1 VSADARIH
9 SRKEIA
15 GLALATFLGL
25 ALIPTALLGQEDS
38 AEEQAQAE
46 KETPPPG
53 GPPRDF
59 RIPAKES
66 FSLDNGLAV
75 TLVPYGAVP
84 KVNVQ
89 LVVRTGDI
97 DEAADEVWLASLTGD
112 MMQEGTATRSSE
124 QLARD
129 VASMGGQ
136 LSINVGADRTF
147 ISTEVLS
154 DFGTDAVSLIADVAK
169 NAALP
174 EDELERLKADR
185 VRQLS
190 IQRSQPQPVALEE
203 FRRRMYPEHPYGRV
217 FPTDE
222 MLQAYTLDQ
231 VRGFYDR
238 SFGAVRSHLYVSGQF
253 DGAEMREA
261 IRAAFSDWE
270 PGTPAVENIPD
281 PHEGRAIYLID
292 RPGAPQSTIYMG
304 LPVPNPSDDEYV
316 PQLVANSLLG
326 GSFSSR
332 ITRNIREDK
341 GYTYSPFSQVSTRYR
356 DGYWLQTAD
365 VTTDVT
371 GPALEEIFSEID
383 RLQREPPPEEELRG
397 IQNFLAGIFVLQNSS
412 RSAIINQLAFL
423 DLHGLTDE
431 YVTGYVNR
439 IYSVTPEDVQ
449 HIAQEYLRDEDMMLV
464 VVGDRSQIADQLS
477 AFGEVTE
484 VAP

>member
-1 VSADARIH
+1 VSPDVR
-9 SRKEIA
+9 SRSRREAA

-25 ALIPTALLGQEDS
+25 ALSPNLILAQEDP
-38 AEEQAQAE
+38 AEGQAQSD
-46 KETPPPG
+46 KETPPVG

-59 RIPAKES
+59 RIPAKET

-97 DEAADEVWLASLTGD
+97 DETEDEVWLASLTGD
-112 MMQEGTATRSSE
+112 LMQEGTATRSSE

-136 LSINVGADRTF
+136 LGINVGTDRTF

-154 DFGTDAVSLIADVAK
+154 DFGPDAVSLIADVAM

-174 EDELERLKADR
+174 EGALERLKADR
-185 VRQLS
+185 LRQLS

-222 MLQAYTLDQ
+222 MLEAYTLDQ
-231 VRGFYDR
+231 VRGFHDR
-238 SFGAVRSHLYVSGQF
+238 SFGAARSHLYVSGQF
-253 DGAEMREA
+253 DGEEMRAA

-281 PHEGRAIYLID
+281 PNVGRAIYLID

-304 LPVPNPSDDEYV
+304 LPVPDPSDDEYV

-365 VTTDVT
+365 VTTAVT
-371 GPALEEIFSEID
+371 GPALEEIFAEID
-383 RLQREPPPEEELRG
+383 RLQNEPPPEEELRG

-423 DLHGLTDE
+423 DLHGLSDE

-439 IYSVTPEDVQ
+439 VYSVTPEDVQ

-464 VVGDRSQIADQLS
+464 VVGDRDQIADQLS

>member
-1 VSADARIH
+1 MSADVRIR
-9 SRKEIA
+9 SGRELA
-15 GLALATFLGL
+15 WLALATLVAL
-25 ALIPTALLGQEDS
+25 ALSPTVLLGQED
-38 AEEQAQAE
+38 AAKEQAEAE
-46 KETPPPG
+46 KELPPPG

-59 RIPAKES
+59 RIPTKET
-66 FSLDNGLAV
+66 FSLDNGLEV
-75 TLVPYGAVP
+75 TMVPYGAVP
-84 KVNVQ
+84 KVSVQ

-136 LSINVGADRTF
+136 LSINVGTDRTF

-154 DFGTDAVSLIADVAK
+154 DFGKDAVALIADVAR

-174 EDELERLKADR
+174 EGELERLKADR
-185 VRQLS
+185 LRQLS
-190 IQRSQPQPVALEE
+190 IQLSQAQPVALEE

-222 MLQAYTLDQ
+222 MLQAYTLGQ
-231 VRGFYDR
+231 VRGFYER
-238 SFGAVRSHLYVSGQF
+238 NFGAVRSHLYVSGQF
-253 DGAEMREA
+253 DGAELREA
-261 IRAAFSDWE
+261 IRAAFSGWAA
-270 PGTPAVENIPD
+270 GTPPIENIPE
-281 PHEGRAIYLID
+281 PTVGRAIYLID

-304 LPVPNPSDDEYV
+304 LPVPDPSDDEYV
-316 PQLVANSLLG
+316 PQLVTNTLLG

-341 GYTYSPFSQVSTRYR
+341 GYTYSPRSQVSTRYR

-365 VTTDVT
+365 VTTAVT

-412 RSAIINQLAFL
+412 RSAIIGQLAFL
-423 DLHGLTDE
+423 DLHGLSDE
-431 YVTGYVNR
+431 YLIGYMNR
-439 IYSVTPEDVQ
+439 IYSVTPEEVQ
-449 HIAQEYLRDEDMMLV
+449 RIAQEYLRDEDMLLV
-464 VVGDRSQIADQLS
+464 VVGDGSQIADQLS

-484 VAP
+484 VAR